1 MQVLGVL
8 QRIVEAK
15 RAEVAQLRGW
25 EGALRAAAAE
35 APAARG
41 LKEAVCREGE
51 VRVIA
56 EVKRRS
62 PGAGEIRPQLVPARL
77 ASVYES
83 AGAAAISV
91 LTDRE
96 YFGGALEELSAVRRA
111 VAVPVL
117 RKDFIL
123 EAVQVFEARA
133 AGADAVLLIARI
145 LEPGALRSLVGLA
158 EELGMDA
165 LVEVHDGVEL
175 ERALEAG
182 ARLVGVNNR
191 DLGTFETSL
200 DVTFDLCDRVPPGCV
215 LVSESGIRG
224 GEDVKRLGAAGV
236 DAVLVGEWLLRREDV
251 GAAVAELVGHRKAER
266 GHG

>member
-1 MQVLGVL
+1 MSVLE
-8 QRIVEAK
+8 RIVEAK
-15 RAEVAQLRGW
+15 RVEVKRLRGR
-25 EGALRAAAAE
+25 EGALRSAAAA
-35 APAARG
+35 APPARG
-41 LKEAVCREGE
+41 FREAVCRAGE

-56 EVKRRS
+56 ELKRRS

-96 YFGGALEELSAVRRA
+96 YFGGALEELSVVRRA

-117 RKDFIL
+117 RKDFVL

-200 DVTFDLCDRVPPGCV
+200 EVTFELCGRVPSGCV

-224 GEDVKRLGAAGV
+224 GEDVARLGAAGV

-266 GHG
+266 GGG